1 METQYK
7 NKIIKQMNSEELN
20 CFHINQAIQHIFDM
34 YDQNRNEFLE
44 DNEILTYLKQA
55 HHSNKRITK
64 K

>member
-1 METQYK
+1 MS
-7 NKIIKQMNSEELN
+7 SEELN

-44 DNEILTYLKQA
+44 DDEILTYLKQA